1 MNGNNNG
8 RGSSHNLGITP
19 ELLRSVTLKKT
30 TTNPTKTFAVNQSTL
45 FSDQRAKLRP
55 TVTQAPVPH
64 PVNQSTLFSDQRAKL
79 RPSVTQAPVP
89 HPVNQSTL
97 YSDQRAKL
105 RASVT
110 QAPVPHPVN
119 AINPRAGVALKP
131 VQKEQRFI
139 VSPHNHTENFYNNTY
154 GMSMFAM
161 ENNQNMIRPVFKDNS
176 QREKFSQRVQSDL
189 LTATNGT
196 NRHKMLT
203 QLNSWSGAKTAMY
216 NFDSVDTKRSHP
228 VVYTQGHGMPGRK
241 SIESDD
247 PYEAPAT
254 AKQMADQ
261 LISMNLP
268 KVSEVR
274 ANSCYSGT
282 QNFIPNNSQTR
293 KEHQRQEI
301 DIRRAGNWNETFAG
315 DLQNHLDKRGGSH
328 NRVRGYMGPTSQ
340 GSIMSQRLGVGSM
353 LEHQKKPHMTASI
366 GTEYQEDHGQQIEL
380 RRGDNKRYGKF

>member
-1 MNGNNNG
+1 MNGNNKG
-8 RGSSHNLGITP
+8 RGSNHNMGITP
-19 ELLRSVTLKKT
+19 EMLRSVTLKKA
-30 TTNPTKTFAVNQSTL
+30 TTNPVKSF
-45 FSDQRAKLRP
+45 
-55 TVTQAPVPH
+55 
-64 PVNQSTLFSDQRAKL
+64 PVNQSTLYSDQRAKL

-89 HPVNQSTL
+89 HPVNT
-97 YSDQRAKL
+97 
-105 RASVT
+105 T
-110 QAPVPHPVN
+110 
-119 AINPRAGVALKP
+119 NPRAGVTLKP

-139 VSPHNHTENFYNNTY
+139 VSPHNHTENFYNNTV

-161 ENNQNMIRPVFKDNS
+161 ENNQNMIRPVFKDNA
-176 QREKFSQRVQSDL
+176 QRERFNQRVQSDL
-189 LTATNGT
+189 GLATKGSNK
-196 NRHKMLT
+196 HKMLT
-203 QLNSWSGAKTAMY
+203 QLNNWSGTKTAIY

-247 PYEAPAT
+247 PYEAPIT
-254 AKQMADQ
+254 AKQMAQQ
-261 LISMNLP
+261 LINMHLP

-301 DIRRAGNWNETFAG
+301 DIRRAGDWNETFAG
-315 DLQNHLDKRGGSH
+315 DLQNHLDKRSGSH

-340 GSIMSQRLGVGSM
+340 GSILSQRLGVGSM
-353 LEHQKKPHMTASI
+353 LEQQKKPHMTASI
-366 GTEYQEDHGQQIEL
+366 GTDYQENHGQQIEL